1 MNVNLS
7 KTNIKG
13 VEEIRLTISPS
24 DNLERE
30 FFNALFTN
38 NNVKI
43 EAIPNSDEIV
53 LKKLFVSENKIVN
66 TKTETE

>member
-1 MNVNLS
+1 MNCNLTKS
-7 KTNIKG
+7 SIKG
-13 VEEIRLTISPS
+13 VDEVKLTISPS

-53 LKKLFVSENKIVN
+53 LKKVINQENE
-66 TKTETE
+66 TK